1 MDKIRF
7 DVETGGELTKFTRIV
22 TKGQNILEFGYTCL
36 QEILTLKA
44 GTTVSMK
51 TVRKTYN
58 IVGITILEHCEGC
71 ALDLGGQLSHMECP
85 DGCLHDKEGCDFC

>member
-7 DVETGGELTKFTRIV
+7 DVETGGEVIEFTRTVI
-22 TKGQNILEFGYTCL
+22 KGQNILEFGYTFL

-44 GTTVSMK
+44 GTTIPVK
-51 TVRKTYN
+51 TARKTYN

-71 ALDLGGQLSHMECP
+71 VLNMGGQRSHMECP